1 MKFKLLLLF
10 SLMQLA
16 FQDSKAQNSSTQFSG
31 YGYLEYELD
40 FSGGPTSYFYLG
52 EHSFFVNSKLNDK
65 ISFLGEYVIR
75 FNGNS
80 ATSFLP
86 SIERS
91 LVKYNYY
98 KNHNIIVGK
107 IHTPVN
113 YWNDS
118 YHHGRLFFPVMDRP
132 ISFSYLV
139 PLHTLGIQFQG
150 QNLGDLNFGYD
161 FVIGN
166 GISSSDIL
174 SDAKNTSFTAAV
186 HIKPTD
192 GMRIG
197 ASFYYDFLDKNRS
210 GIHSGHAAP
219 RTHYTGKL
227 YAGALNYTM
236 TSLSFANFNKSYEIL
251 NEFTYNTTST
261 DSMGLAKNFANFLYA
276 GLRFK
281 DKHTPYVVVD
291 FMKIASN
298 DLHTY
303 PYEVGTFGI
312 GYKYEFSPLVNLKS
326 QVQYDRQMVNHANHS
341 IKRYFG
347 FEFQLAYGF

>member
-1 MKFKLLLLF
+1 MRPNQFPFFLLF
-10 SLMQLA
+10 LLTTHFVQ
-16 FQDSKAQNSSTQFSG
+16 AQKPTTQFNG
-31 YGYLEYELD
+31 YGYLEYQLD
-40 FSGGPTSYFYLG
+40 FSEGPTSYFSLG
-52 EHSFFVNSKLNDK
+52 EHDFFVNSKLNDK

-75 FNGNS
+75 FNGS
-80 ATSFLP
+80 SSTSFLP

-91 LVKYNYY
+91 LVKFNYY

-113 YWNDS
+113 YWNDT

-139 PLHTLGIQFQG
+139 PVHTLGIQFQG
-150 QNLGDLNFGYD
+150 QNLGDMNFGYD
-161 FVIGN
+161 LVIGN
-166 GISSSDIL
+166 GISSTDIM

-186 HIKPTD
+186 HMKPTD
-192 GMRIG
+192 DMRIG
-197 ASFYYDFLDKNRS
+197 ASFYYDYLDKNRS

-219 RTHYTGKL
+219 KTHYTGKL
-227 YAGALNYTM
+227 YTGALNYTL
-236 TSLSFANFNKSYEIL
+236 TSLSFSNFTKNYEIL

-261 DSMGLAKNFANFLYA
+261 DTLGLAKNFANFFYA

-291 FMKIASN
+291 FMKIAGN

-326 QVQYDRQMVNHANHS
+326 QLQYDRQMKNHANHTFNKN
-341 IKRYFG
+341 IG

>member
-1 MKFKLLLLF
+1 MFRKVIFTFFTFLII
-10 SLMQLA
+10 SHV
-16 FQDSKAQNSSTQFSG
+16 SAQKPVTQFNG

-40 FSGGPTSYFYLG
+40 FSGGPSSYFYLG
-52 EHSFFVNSKLNDK
+52 EHDFFVNSKLNDK

-75 FNGNS
+75 FNGAS

-132 ISFSYLV
+132 TSFSYLV

-150 QNLGDLNFGYD
+150 QNLGDKNFGYD
-161 FVIGN
+161 VVIGN
-166 GISSSDIL
+166 GISSTDVL
-174 SDAKNTSFTAAV
+174 SDLEYQSITAAF
-186 HIKPTD
+186 HFKPKD

-197 ASFYYDFLDKNRS
+197 GSVFYDYLDKNRS
-210 GIHSGHAAP
+210 GIHSGHSAP

-227 YAGALNYTM
+227 YTGPLTYWLG
-236 TSLSFANFNKSYEIL
+236 SLSFANFTEKLEVL
-251 NEFTYNTTST
+251 NEFTYNVTST
-261 DSMGLAKNFANFLYA
+261 DTLGAAHNVANFLYA

-281 DKHTPYVVVD
+281 DKHTPYVVAE
-291 FMKIASN
+291 FMNIDKN

-303 PYEVGTFGI
+303 RFNTSMIGI
-312 GYKYEFSPLVNLKS
+312 GYKYEFGPFFNVKS
-326 QVQYDRQMVNHANHS
+326 QLEYSRALKNSARNDYG
-341 IKRYFG
+341 KFFG
-347 FEFQLAYGF
+347 FEIQLAYGF

>member
-1 MKFKLLLLF
+1 MKHNQFAFFLLLL
-10 SLMQLA
+10 LT
-16 FQDSKAQNSSTQFSG
+16 AQFVQAQKPTTQFNG
-31 YGYLEYELD
+31 YGFLEYELD
-40 FSGGPTSYFYLG
+40 FSGGPSSYFYLG
-52 EHSFFVNSKLNDK
+52 EHDFFVNSKLNDK

-75 FNGNS
+75 FNGSS

-139 PLHTLGIQFQG
+139 PLHTLGVQFQG
-150 QNLGDLNFGYD
+150 QNLGEQNFGYD
-161 FVIGN
+161 IVIGN
-166 GISSSDIL
+166 GISSTDVL
-174 SDAKNTSFTAAV
+174 SDAKNTSVTAAV

-192 GMRIG
+192 DMRIG
-197 ASFYYDFLDKNRS
+197 ASFYYDYLDKNRS
-210 GIHSGHAAP
+210 GVHSGHTGP

-227 YAGALNYTM
+227 YTGGLSYTL
-236 TSLSFANFNKSYEIL
+236 TSLSFSNFTKTYEVL
-251 NEFTYNTTST
+251 NELSYNTTNT
-261 DSMGLAKNFANFLYA
+261 DSLGLAQNFANFFYA

-281 DKHTPYVVVD
+281 DKHTPYLVVD
-291 FMKIASN
+291 FMKISSK

-303 PYEVGTFGI
+303 PYEVGMFGI
-312 GYKYEFSPLVNLKS
+312 GYKYEFSPFFNVKS
-326 QVQYDRQMVNHANHS
+326 QLQYDRKMINHANHE
-341 IKRYFG
+341 IGRHFG
-347 FEFQLAYGF
+347 FEIQLAYGF